1 MIMSFSFHLIFL
13 EYFSHTRDLKVGSW
27 LKSVRQSCKA
37 EKTMRRIE
45 RSKPFENMLYLSGRK
60 DAGGVSCLDYHQEQK
75 LLQNR

>member
-1 MIMSFSFHLIFL
+1 MIMAEI
-13 EYFSHTRDLKVGSW
+13 
-27 LKSVRQSCKA
+27 SVTKLQICKTMCCKA

>member
-1 MIMSFSFHLIFL
+1 MIMAEI
-13 EYFSHTRDLKVGSW
+13 
-27 LKSVRQSCKA
+27 SVTKLQIC
-37 EKTMRRIE
+37 KTMCCKSAKTMCWIE